1 MNLKRITLY
10 IDIVFCI
17 IFLPAILM
25 LVPVDRWITTQTTF
39 LVILIIYLYILYI
52 VYRAVNFPMLI
63 VRKKYLPVIIMTI
76 ILVAVTELI
85 SNFPVTEDIDP
96 QKMLIRKHLRVRT
109 VWFFFLIV
117 TGFSL
122 AIELLLELFR
132 QNLAKQEIEAEK
144 NKAELSLY
152 KSQID
157 PHFLFNT
164 LNALYGLVISQSPNT
179 ESAFIK
185 FSDILKYMY
194 SHSTTDMINIKS
206 EIRYIEQYVELQ
218 KLRLNHHTMVDFDY
232 EISNPEIQLPSMLL
246 ITFIENAFKYG
257 TSSDEDC
264 RITIFIRSGKEGLMF
279 RTENRIM
286 KREEGSSIGISNCR
300 KRLELIYGSRFTLET
315 GTRGNT
321 YITELKIMN

>member
-109 VWFFFLIV
+109 VWFFFR
-117 TGFSL
+117 S
-122 AIELLLELFR
+122 A
-132 QNLAKQEIEAEK
+132 
-144 NKAELSLY
+144 LS
-152 KSQID
+152 
-157 PHFLFNT
+157 
-164 LNALYGLVISQSPNT
+164 
-179 ESAFIK
+179 
-185 FSDILKYMY
+185 
-194 SHSTTDMINIKS
+194 
-206 EIRYIEQYVELQ
+206 
-218 KLRLNHHTMVDFDY
+218 
-232 EISNPEIQLPSMLL
+232 
-246 ITFIENAFKYG
+246 
-257 TSSDEDC
+257 
-264 RITIFIRSGKEGLMF
+264 
-279 RTENRIM
+279 
-286 KREEGSSIGISNCR
+286 
-300 KRLELIYGSRFTLET
+300 
-315 GTRGNT
+315 
-321 YITELKIMN
+321 